1 MGKEK
6 DPAFLWY
13 PGDYIAGT
21 TEFTFEEKGAYVEIL
36 MKQFEYGGPL
46 PEEKIKRILRDKWDT
61 IWPAICEKFKRDE
74 HGNFFNDRLEKERE
88 KRKTFTESRRRNLK
102 GKNKDHMEPH
112 MGSHTDDRMEN
123 ENGNE
128 IVNEIKDAIK
138 KRESEGKTN
147 ASRETDL
154 PDLTDYNDWTEQM
167 IDGNDMYF
175 QTMLRNDSIPMSEN
189 LLYWIHDHRDLLN
202 RYPKMRP
209 PNQQAFRQSCLKHV
223 RENYK
228 KTFNGT
234 AAGTNK
240 KQQHTANAAQYV
252 ADHYAA
258 KLNGG
263 RGKPHG

>member
-1 MGKEK
+1 MAK
-6 DPAFLWY
+6 DPAFLFY
-13 PGDYIAGT
+13 PGDY
-21 TEFTFEEKGAYVEIL
+21 
-36 MKQFEYGGPL
+36 
-46 PEEKIKRILRDKWDT
+46 LRDTQCLSEAAQVAYDR
-61 IWPAICEKFKRDE
+61 IMCEHMRNICISQAQLDFFTKRLTADQKSE
-74 HGNFFNDRLEKERE
+74 VEMVLKKVDGGYQITWVAESIT
-88 KRKTFTESRRRNLK
+88 KRRDYSESRRNNRSK
-102 GKNKDHMEPH
+102 TKKTSSSYV
-112 MGSHTDDRMEN
+112 SHMEN
-123 ENGNE
+123 ENE
-128 IVNEIKDAIK
+128 IVNEIEDAVK

-154 PDLTDYNDWTEQM
+154 PNLDDYNNWTEQM
-167 IDGNDMYF
+167 VDGNDMYF
-175 QTMLRNDSIPMSEN
+175 QTMLRNDNIPTSEN